1 MAYNNL
7 NEPFQSAYR
16 KFHSVESAL
25 LCVQND
31 VLLSLDKG
39 QSVFL
44 VLLDLSAAFDTIDH
58 GKLLSTLHDRIGVAD
73 NALRWFASYLR
84 DWSQR
89 TVINGSRSDPSGLTC
104 GVPQVS
110 VLGPLLFTVYTL
122 ALGDTTMAHDLEYHM
137 YADDT
142 QLYLSFDGSFQSHI
156 IIIIIII
163 IIMGPRLLQASGT
176 WSPALLTF
184 NDG

>member
-25 LCVQND
+25 LHVQND

-39 QSVFL
+39 QSLFL

-58 GKLLSTLHDRIGVAD
+58 GKLLSTLHDCIGVAD

-84 DWSQR
+84 DRSQR

-104 GVPQVS
+104 VPQGS
-110 VLGPLLFTVYTL
+110 VLGPLLFTVYIL
-122 ALGDTTMAHDLEYHM
+122 ALGNTIMAHDLEYHM

-142 QLYLSFDGSFQSHI
+142 QLYLYFDG
-156 IIIIIII
+156 
-163 IIMGPRLLQASGT
+163 PLAASGIRNMESCIADIQCWMT
-176 WSPALLTF
+176 RNFLKLN
-184 NDG
+184 NDKTR